1 MLLLNM
7 SFGKNQPLKRILLD
21 QGHWHIVCRPTEV
34 CYLNSEA
41 DNTRVFLADGTWGS
55 IDDSLIEMESVL
67 PKDLFFRANRQN
79 LINVDYVHSIAQGSG
94 RDFIVNL
101 KEPYSSIEFI
111 LTPEKK
117 KELIE
122 MLMYGSSSYQPEW
135 EESDTR
141 FTKRFGYYRRFHR
154 LHDQYFGRKTY
165 GIDNVVYIEE
175 VIKCDNRVLHH
186 LISIKPIA
194 SRSALVKSYKSN
206 SILSI
211 AIAFSFEY

>member
-1 MLLLNM
+1 MRLQTNSRHFLLI
-7 SFGKNQPLKRILLD
+7 FQKNIRQELKIANVIIKYVFRKKSTSKAHLKRILLD
-21 QGHWHIVCRPTEV
+21 QGHCHIVCRPTEV

-79 LINVDYVHSIAQGSG
+79 LINVDYVHSIAQGLG

-122 MLMYGSSSYQPEW
+122 MLMYGSSSYQPE
-135 EESDTR
+135 
-141 FTKRFGYYRRFHR
+141 
-154 LHDQYFGRKTY
+154 
-165 GIDNVVYIEE
+165 
-175 VIKCDNRVLHH
+175 
-186 LISIKPIA
+186 
-194 SRSALVKSYKSN
+194 
-206 SILSI
+206 
-211 AIAFSFEY
+211 

>member
-1 MLLLNM
+1 MTIHVDATIYDCDYKPIAGTFYLYFKKYKTRIKITNVIIKYV
-7 SFGKNQPLKRILLD
+7 FRKNQPLKRILLD
-21 QGHWHIVCRPTEV
+21 QGHCHIVCRPTEV

-79 LINVDYVHSIAQGSG
+79 LINVDYVHSIAQGPG

-117 KELIE
+117 K
-122 MLMYGSSSYQPEW
+122 S
-135 EESDTR
+135 
-141 FTKRFGYYRRFHR
+141 
-154 LHDQYFGRKTY
+154 
-165 GIDNVVYIEE
+165 
-175 VIKCDNRVLHH
+175 
-186 LISIKPIA
+186 
-194 SRSALVKSYKSN
+194 
-206 SILSI
+206 
-211 AIAFSFEY
+211 

>member
-7 SFGKNQPLKRILLD
+7 SFEKNQPLKRILLD
-21 QGHWHIVCRPTEV
+21 QGHCHIVCRPTEV

-67 PKDLFFRANRQN
+67 PKDLFFRANRLN
-79 LINVDYVHSIAQGSG
+79 LINVDYVHSIAQGPG

-122 MLMYGSSSYQPEW
+122 MLMYGSSSYQPE
-135 EESDTR
+135 
-141 FTKRFGYYRRFHR
+141 
-154 LHDQYFGRKTY
+154 
-165 GIDNVVYIEE
+165 
-175 VIKCDNRVLHH
+175 
-186 LISIKPIA
+186 
-194 SRSALVKSYKSN
+194 
-206 SILSI
+206 
-211 AIAFSFEY
+211 

>member
-1 MLLLNM
+1 MRLQTNSRHFLLIFQKNIRQELKITNVIIKYV
-7 SFGKNQPLKRILLD
+7 FRKNQPLKRILLD
-21 QGHWHIVCRPTEV
+21 QGHCHIVCRPTEV

-117 KELIE
+117 IELIE
-122 MLMYGSSSYQPEW
+122 LLMYGSSSYQPE
-135 EESDTR
+135 
-141 FTKRFGYYRRFHR
+141 
-154 LHDQYFGRKTY
+154 
-165 GIDNVVYIEE
+165 
-175 VIKCDNRVLHH
+175 
-186 LISIKPIA
+186 
-194 SRSALVKSYKSN
+194 
-206 SILSI
+206 
-211 AIAFSFEY
+211 

>member
-1 MLLLNM
+1 MRYRRYITNRY
-7 SFGKNQPLKRILLD
+7 KRYIYPA
-21 QGHWHIVCRPTEV
+21 IIS
-34 CYLNSEA
+34 YLNSEA

-79 LINVDYVHSIAQGSG
+79 LINVDYVHSIAQGPG

-122 MLMYGSSSYQPEW
+122 MLMYGSSSYQPE
-135 EESDTR
+135 
-141 FTKRFGYYRRFHR
+141 
-154 LHDQYFGRKTY
+154 
-165 GIDNVVYIEE
+165 
-175 VIKCDNRVLHH
+175 
-186 LISIKPIA
+186 
-194 SRSALVKSYKSN
+194 
-206 SILSI
+206 
-211 AIAFSFEY
+211 

>member
-1 MLLLNM
+1 MSDRTLGRQKVGKTFPKSAGCTLEEQKRPKVLPKAFEASLNCIVPLLNM

-21 QGHWHIVCRPTEV
+21 QGHCHIVCRPTEV

-79 LINVDYVHSIAQGSG
+79 LINVDYVHSIAQGPG

-122 MLMYGSSSYQPEW
+122 MLMYGSSSYQPE
-135 EESDTR
+135 
-141 FTKRFGYYRRFHR
+141 
-154 LHDQYFGRKTY
+154 
-165 GIDNVVYIEE
+165 
-175 VIKCDNRVLHH
+175 
-186 LISIKPIA
+186 
-194 SRSALVKSYKSN
+194 
-206 SILSI
+206 
-211 AIAFSFEY
+211 